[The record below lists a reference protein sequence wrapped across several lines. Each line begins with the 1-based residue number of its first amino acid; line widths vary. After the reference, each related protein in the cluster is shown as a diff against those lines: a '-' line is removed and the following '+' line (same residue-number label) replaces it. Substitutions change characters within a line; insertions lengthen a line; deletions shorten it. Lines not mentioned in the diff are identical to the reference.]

1 MTTSAATIER
11 QIRADID
18 ACNTLLELLSNEQEA
33 LKNRDP
39 EALAQVIEAK
49 INPLTHLEQSA
60 RQRANWARSSETEA
74 NSKAWQKI
82 LDDTNSEKLQQDWLT
97 LKELLQSCRHRNE
110 VNGKLLI
117 KNQQIFGRLLNIM
130 RGQSTAPSLYSA
142 KGSATA
148 AGTSCKM
155 GEA

>member
-1 MTTSAATIER
+1 MTISAAAIER
-11 QIRADID
+11 QISTDID

-39 EALAQVIEAK
+39 EALSQVIEAK
-49 INPLTHLEQSA
+49 ISPLTHLEQSA
-60 RQRANWARSSETEA
+60 RQRADWTRSSEAGADSET
-74 NSKAWQKI
+74 WQKI
-82 LDDTNSEKLQQDWLT
+82 LDDVNSEKLQQDWLT
-97 LKELLQSCRHRNE
+97 LKELLKSCRHRNE

-148 AGTSCKM
+148 AGTSFKM